1 VRALAFTLPSP
12 IRSGRPCLL
21 WRMRMC
27 VRQCPCVAWVCVYV
41 PVFTFTHSLSLSH
54 CLWAACTNNMGR
66 GGLPDGCGWGWGVQL
81 EVSADGQTLT
91 GRVVGDIVDGRAKA
105 ATLAR
110 LAAEH
115 GVERAQVRPSL
126 GAKHM
131 CRVVYSFSVSLCVC
145 VYAAFCGRCWRW
157 AMALMIY
164 R

>member
-1 VRALAFTLPSP
+1 
-12 IRSGRPCLL
+12 
-21 WRMRMC
+21 
-27 VRQCPCVAWVCVYV
+27 VYV
-41 PVFTFTHSLSLSH
+41 PVFTFTLSLSH
-54 CLWAACTNNMGR
+54 CLWAACTSNMGR

-131 CRVVYSFSVSLCVC
+131 CRVVYSFSVSLSLCV
-145 VYAAFCGRCWRW
+145 RCILWQVLAVGDGSNDIPMMRC
-157 AMALMIY
+157 AGASVAY
-164 R
+164 HAKPRVQEAV